1 MPATTTPR
9 DQALALLQSI
19 DRHGAYTDAASAD
32 EDREP
37 CSLAEAIR
45 AAATVIEG
53 AIPVGNVPP
62 ELADLFSCLAS
73 WAWDQEHSRYVAG
86 YHEGHDCGTAEAYRV
101 AA

>member
-45 AAATVIEG
+45 ATATVIEG
-53 AIPVGNVPP
+53 AIPAGNVPP

-73 WAWDQEHSRYVAG
+73 WAWDQEHSRYVTG
-86 YHEGHDCGTAEAYRV
+86 YREGHDRGTAEAYRV